1 MYKWLFS
8 VLLKPA
14 SLFLMTNMSKRL
26 KQQQVTKT
34 KDNNESS
41 KIIVYNKIQFN
52 YNFGYIRV
60 ILNSLLFMTSKVLD
74 SNQNIN

>member
-1 MYKWLFS
+1 
-8 VLLKPA
+8 
-14 SLFLMTNMSKRL
+14 MTNMSKWL

-60 ILNSLLFMTSKVLD
+60 MLNSLLFMTSKVLD
-74 SNQNIN
+74 SNQHIN